1 MEPLPDDLETGA
13 EVKPLPDDLEIG
25 PIGVGGVGRGNEVPF
40 GEGFGVGVGDG

>member
-1 MEPLPDDLETGA
+1 MEPRPDGLETGA
-13 EVKPLPDDLEIG
+13 EPDDLEIG